1 MTLNRCEALGANLNV
16 LLIWFLRPRFN
27 GSVGWQVE
35 PRIYTFEQ
43 ENTSWDVFCSTV
55 TVKVA
60 TLQMQSDKVI
70 ERTANPTC
78 GKRIAALHAL
88 WSMPRQPPTC
98 LRSQAQASAWLQ
110 KFVRYI
116 GSQSRL
122 AQGIAIPLP
131 KKTIRPT
138 NPNAHHAKHF
148 LHKNYSNYNSA
159 VFFPC
164 YCTMVDCGVWTGECR
179 ARSVECTV
187 EMCGM

>member
-1 MTLNRCEALGANLNV
+1 MFSSSGSSDLNCCVKTQTTAPFASSFQHNYDCESSGIANGVRYGDWAHCKSNMWEENSGSPCSLKYASSASNMPQIAGTSLSLAPKIRKV
-16 LLIWFLRPRFN
+16 HRQSKSSCPRY
-27 GSVGWQVE
+27 S
-35 PRIYTFEQ
+35 
-43 ENTSWDVFCSTV
+43 NTST
-55 TVKVA
+55 K
-60 TLQMQSDKVI
+60 
-70 ERTANPTC
+70 
-78 GKRIAALHAL
+78 
-88 WSMPRQPPTC
+88 
-98 LRSQAQASAWLQ
+98 
-110 KFVRYI
+110 
-116 GSQSRL
+116 
-122 AQGIAIPLP
+122 